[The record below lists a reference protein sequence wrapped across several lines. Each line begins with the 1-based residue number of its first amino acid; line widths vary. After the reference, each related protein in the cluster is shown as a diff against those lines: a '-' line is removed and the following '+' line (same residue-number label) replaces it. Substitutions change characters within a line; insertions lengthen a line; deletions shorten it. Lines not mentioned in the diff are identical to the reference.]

1 VLQALRAH
9 DDRFNATINRIEL
22 NKARPDQIQVIGV
35 PGWDDRDRSDR
46 TGGGDDQKSQQL
58 ALNFSPQPV
67 RKMFTKHPRQPTLL
81 TRIPAGQCPLPTPV
95 NDDRHSGGS
104 SGSTS
109 LRKSSWPEV
118 ARPS

>member
-1 VLQALRAH
+1 MFGTVAPEG
-9 DDRFNATINRIEL
+9 DGDRVEESL
-22 NKARPDQIQVIGV
+22 DQ
-35 PGWDDRDRSDR
+35 D
-46 TGGGDDQKSQQL
+46 GGGWPKVIRVQTPRSPTFMPQDPQ
-58 ALNFSPQPV
+58 FSPQPV

-109 LRKSSWPEV
+109 LPKSSLPGV
-118 ARPS
+118 ARLS